1 MTRARDFADLAG
13 AASSGNISGRNV
25 ITNGAVQV
33 AQRATSV
40 TGIGGADGYF
50 TADRWKVFQASL
62 AGRVTQSQA
71 SVTDLAGF
79 PNSLKHEVTTA
90 DTSISAGEA
99 FQLSQVFEGQDLQS
113 FKKGYSDAEQ
123 FTFSFY
129 VKGTAKTYCV
139 EMYDGDNTRH
149 VAKTFSVTSS
159 WNRVEL
165 TYPADTTG
173 KFDDDNALSLY
184 IIIWLHAGSN
194 FTSGTL
200 PATWASVTNANR
212 AVGAESL
219 FSATSNTFEITGAQ
233 LEVGEKAT
241 EFEHRS
247 YADEY
252 LRCIRYAYVPG
263 KYGAGGTGSGF
274 LSEIVF
280 PVQMRATPACTNV
293 FSAGYDNTNAFGNSP
308 EANEFSISNI
318 LSGNG
323 VSWSSAPTS
332 IAQTEQTVDRSFVY
346 PNGGS
351 TPGESTDQNIYVFKF
366 GTGAYII
373 FDAEL

>member
-1 MTRARDFADLAG
+1 MSKAAELAALIG
-13 AASSGNISGRNV
+13 SQSALSNRNL
-25 ITNGAVQV
+25 IINGAMQV

-50 TADRWKVFQASL
+50 TADRWKVFTASL
-62 AGRVTQSQA
+62 DGRVTQSQA

-113 FKKGYSDAEQ
+113 FKKGYSDAKE

-149 VAKTFSVTSS
+149 VAQTFSVTSS

-165 TYPADTTG
+165 TFPADTTG

-212 AVGAESL
+212 AVGAGSL

-233 LEVGEKAT
+233 LELGEQAT
-241 EFEHRS
+241 PFEHRTFGDELQRCLRYYYS
-247 YADEY
+247 TDDASWLYVVDADDVF
-252 LRCIRYAYVPG
+252 LRNTY
-263 KYGAGGTGSGF
+263 K
-274 LSEIVF
+274 L
-280 PVQMRATPACTNV
+280 PVQMRA
-293 FSAGYDNTNAFGNSP
+293 
-308 EANEFSISNI
+308 
-318 LSGNG
+318 
-323 VSWSSAPTS
+323 APTV
-332 IAQTEQTVDRSFVY
+332 TVSY
-346 PNGGS
+346 AAGGS
-351 TPGESTDQNIYVFKF
+351 GTISSSGTQNV
-366 GTGAYII
+366 GTNSVTLFANMAAANQRATTSGTQKY
-373 FDAEL
+373 DAEL

>member
-1 MTRARDFADLAG
+1 MPLSKIVADSITDNTITSNQIADTSVHG
-13 AASSGNISGRNV
+13 RRNIV
-25 ITNGAVQV
+25 INGGIQIS
-33 AQRATSV
+33 QRATSV

-62 AGRVTQSQA
+62 DGRVTQSQA

-149 VAKTFSVTSS
+149 VAQTFSVTSS

-165 TYPADTTG
+165 TFPADTTG

-212 AVGAESL
+212 AVGAGSL

-233 LEVGEKAT
+233 LEVGGKASP
-241 EFEHRS
+241 FEHRS
-247 YADEY
+247 FGEE
-252 LRCIRYAYVPG
+252 LSLCQRYFFREGNIGEALHYVTVGPSPNQLW
-263 KYGAGGTGSGF
+263 YFQA
-274 LSEIVF
+274 L
-280 PVQMRATPACTNV
+280 PVQMRADPTDTIYADNSQANSGKCRRD
-293 FSAGYDNTNAFGNSP
+293 DNTLV
-308 EANEFSISNI
+308 SISG
-318 LSGNG
+318 SY
-323 VSWSSAPTS
+323 TS
-332 IAQTEQTVDRSFVY
+332 QDTIGFLIT
-346 PNGGS
+346 NS
-351 TPGESTDQNIYVFKF
+351 TTNNLYFHDFDV
-366 GTGAYII
+366 
-373 FDAEL
+373 DAEL

>member
-1 MTRARDFADLAG
+1 MPLSKIVADSITDNTITSDQIADTSVHG
-13 AASSGNISGRNV
+13 RRNIV
-25 ITNGAVQV
+25 INGGIQIS
-33 AQRATSV
+33 QRATSV

-62 AGRVTQSQA
+62 DGRVTQSQA
-71 SVTDLAGF
+71 SVTALAGF

-113 FKKGYSDAEQ
+113 FKKGYSDAEE

-149 VAKTFSVTSS
+149 VAQTFSVTSS

-165 TYPADTTG
+165 TFPADTTG

-212 AVGAESL
+212 AVGAGSL

-233 LEVGEKAT
+233 LEVGGKASP
-241 EFEHRS
+241 FEHRS
-247 YADEY
+247 FGEE
-252 LRCIRYAYVPG
+252 LSLCQRYFFREGNIGEALHYVTVGPSPNQLW
-263 KYGAGGTGSGF
+263 YFQA
-274 LSEIVF
+274 L
-280 PVQMRATPACTNV
+280 PVQMRADPTDTIYADNSQANSGKCRRD
-293 FSAGYDNTNAFGNSP
+293 DNTLV
-308 EANEFSISNI
+308 SISG
-318 LSGNG
+318 SY
-323 VSWSSAPTS
+323 TS
-332 IAQTEQTVDRSFVY
+332 QDTIGFLIT
-346 PNGGS
+346 NS
-351 TPGESTDQNIYVFKF
+351 TTNNLFFHDFDV
-366 GTGAYII
+366 
-373 FDAEL
+373 DAEL

>member
-1 MTRARDFADLAG
+1 MSKAAELAALIG
-13 AASSGNISGRNV
+13 SQSALSNRNL
-25 ITNGAVQV
+25 IINGAVQV

-50 TADRWKVFQASL
+50 TADRWKVFTASL
-62 AGRVTQSQA
+62 DGRVTQSQA

-113 FKKGYSDAEQ
+113 FKKGYSDAKE

-149 VAKTFSVTSS
+149 VAQTFSVTSS

-165 TYPADTTG
+165 TFPADTTG

-212 AVGAESL
+212 AVGAGSL

-233 LEVGEKAT
+233 LELGEQAT
-241 EFEHRS
+241 PFEHRTFGDELQRCLRYYYS
-247 YADEY
+247 TDDASWLYVVDADDVF
-252 LRCIRYAYVPG
+252 LRNTY
-263 KYGAGGTGSGF
+263 K
-274 LSEIVF
+274 L
-280 PVQMRATPACTNV
+280 PVQMRA
-293 FSAGYDNTNAFGNSP
+293 
-308 EANEFSISNI
+308 
-318 LSGNG
+318 
-323 VSWSSAPTS
+323 APTV
-332 IAQTEQTVDRSFVY
+332 TVSY
-346 PNGGS
+346 AAGGS
-351 TPGESTDQNIYVFKF
+351 GTISSSGTQNVGKNSVTLFANMAAANQRATTS
-366 GTGAYII
+366 GTQKY
-373 FDAEL
+373 DAELQI

>member
-1 MTRARDFADLAG
+1 MSKAADLA
-13 AASSGNISGRNV
+13 ALISSQSALSHRNM
-25 ITNGAVQV
+25 IINGAVQV

-50 TADRWKVFQASL
+50 TADRWKVFTASL
-62 AGRVTQSQA
+62 DGRVTQSQA

-113 FKKGYSDAEQ
+113 FKKGYSDAKE

-149 VAKTFSVTSS
+149 VAQTFSVTSS

-165 TYPADTTG
+165 TFPADTTG

-194 FTSGTL
+194 FTSGTF
-200 PATWASVTNANR
+200 PATWASATNANR
-212 AVGAESL
+212 AVGAGSL

-233 LEVGEKAT
+233 LELGEQAT
-241 EFEHRS
+241 PFEHRS
-247 YADEY
+247 FGDE
-252 LRCIRYAYVPG
+252 LRRCQRYFFKSYPTNRYAGFNTANDVREGACVTRNQDGSARSANAWPFHYPVTMRTQPTITSYSLNGTSG
-263 KYGAGGTGSGF
+263 KVSR
-274 LSEIVF
+274 L
-280 PVQMRATPACTNV
+280 
-293 FSAGYDNTNAFGNSP
+293 DGN
-308 EANEFSISNI
+308 
-318 LSGNG
+318 LDH
-323 VSWSSAPTS
+323 SS
-332 IAQTEQTVDRSFVY
+332 
-346 PNGGS
+346 
-351 TPGESTDQNIYVFKF
+351 DQNNNGYYETAHQNGWQIVEGSLDGLGF
-366 GTGAYII
+366 GGFHVYS
-373 FDAEL
+373 DAEL

>member
-1 MTRARDFADLAG
+1 MPLSKIVADSITANTITSNQIADTSVHG
-13 AASSGNISGRNV
+13 RRNIV
-25 ITNGAVQV
+25 INGGIQIS
-33 AQRATSV
+33 QRATSV

-62 AGRVTQSQA
+62 DGRVTQSQA

-113 FKKGYSDAEQ
+113 FKKGYSDAEE

-149 VAKTFSVTSS
+149 VAQTFSVTSS
-159 WNRVEL
+159 RNRVEL
-165 TYPADTTG
+165 TFPADTTG

-212 AVGAESL
+212 AVGAGSL

-233 LEVGEKAT
+233 LEVGGKASP
-241 EFEHRS
+241 FEHRS
-247 YADEY
+247 FGEE
-252 LRCIRYAYVPG
+252 LSLCQRYFFREGNIGEALHYVTVGPSPNQLW
-263 KYGAGGTGSGF
+263 YFQA
-274 LSEIVF
+274 L
-280 PVQMRATPACTNV
+280 PVQMRADPTDTIYADNSQANSGKCRRD
-293 FSAGYDNTNAFGNSP
+293 DNTLV
-308 EANEFSISNI
+308 SISG
-318 LSGNG
+318 SY
-323 VSWSSAPTS
+323 TS
-332 IAQTEQTVDRSFVY
+332 QDTIGFLIT
-346 PNGGS
+346 NS
-351 TPGESTDQNIYVFKF
+351 TTNNLYFHDFDV
-366 GTGAYII
+366 
-373 FDAEL
+373 DAEL

>member
-1 MTRARDFADLAG
+1 MPLSKIVANSITDDTITTDQIADT
-13 AASSGNISGRNV
+13 SVHGRRNL
-25 ITNGAVQV
+25 IINGGMQLF
-33 AQRATSV
+33 QRATSV

-62 AGRVTQSQA
+62 NGRVTQSQA

-149 VAKTFSVTSS
+149 VAQTFSVTSS

-165 TYPADTTG
+165 TFPADTTG

-184 IIIWLHAGSN
+184 LIIWLHAGSN
-194 FTSGTL
+194 YSSGTL
-200 PATWASVTNANR
+200 PATWASVSNANR
-212 AVGAESL
+212 AVGTESL

-233 LEVGEKAT
+233 LEVG
-241 EFEHRS
+241 S
-247 YADEY
+247 
-252 LRCIRYAYVPG
+252 
-263 KYGAGGTGSGF
+263 
-274 LSEIVF
+274 
-280 PVQMRATPACTNV
+280 RATPFEQRSFGEELALCQRYFQISRAGFGGDVTNNEYYRAFYQFKTEMRTSPTSALKTDV
-293 FSAGYDNTNAFGNSP
+293 NTAGFDGGYSYESVSSAGGAVYRQANTTNNARLFT
-308 EANEFSISNI
+308 
-318 LSGNG
+318 L
-323 VSWSSAPTS
+323 
-332 IAQTEQTVDRSFVY
+332 D
-346 PNGGS
+346 S
-351 TPGESTDQNIYVFKF
+351 TH
-366 GTGAYII
+366 
-373 FDAEL
+373 DAEL

>member
-1 MTRARDFADLAG
+1 MPLSKIVADSITDNTITSDQIADTSVHG
-13 AASSGNISGRNV
+13 RRNIV
-25 ITNGAVQV
+25 INGGIQIS
-33 AQRATSV
+33 QRATSV

-62 AGRVTQSQA
+62 DGRVTQSQA
-71 SVTDLAGF
+71 SVTDLAGV
-79 PNSLKHEVTTA
+79 PNSLKHEGTTA

-113 FKKGYSDAEQ
+113 FKKGYSDAEE

-149 VAKTFSVTSS
+149 VAQTFSVTSS

-165 TYPADTTG
+165 TFPADTTG

-212 AVGAESL
+212 AVGAGSL

-233 LEVGEKAT
+233 LEVGGKASP
-241 EFEHRS
+241 FEHRS
-247 YADEY
+247 FGEE
-252 LRCIRYAYVPG
+252 LSLCQRYFFREGNIGEALHYVTVGPSPNQLW
-263 KYGAGGTGSGF
+263 YFQA
-274 LSEIVF
+274 L
-280 PVQMRATPACTNV
+280 PVQMRADPTDTIYADNSQANSGKCRRD
-293 FSAGYDNTNAFGNSP
+293 DNTLV
-308 EANEFSISNI
+308 SISG
-318 LSGNG
+318 SY
-323 VSWSSAPTS
+323 TS
-332 IAQTEQTVDRSFVY
+332 QDTIGFLIT
-346 PNGGS
+346 NS
-351 TPGESTDQNIYVFKF
+351 TTNNLYFHDFDV
-366 GTGAYII
+366 
-373 FDAEL
+373 DAEL

>member
-1 MTRARDFADLAG
+1 MSRARDFADLAG
-13 AASSGNISGRNV
+13 SADAGGLSGRNV

-50 TADRWKVFQASL
+50 TADRWKVFTASL
-62 AGRVTQSQA
+62 DGRVTQSQA

-113 FKKGYSDAEQ
+113 FKKGYSDAEE

-149 VAKTFSVTSS
+149 VAQTFSVTSS

-165 TYPADTTG
+165 TFPADTTG

-212 AVGAESL
+212 AVGAGSL

-233 LEVGEKAT
+233 LEVGSQAT
-241 EFEHRS
+241 PFEHRS
-247 YADEY
+247 FGDELNRC
-252 LRCIRYAYVPG
+252 LRYYHTSNIGDPDG
-263 KYGAGGTGSGF
+263 SLNGGASGIAF
-274 LSEIVF
+274 DAAEVAVCYEF
-280 PVQMRATPACTNV
+280 PVPMRATPTVTLRDNAGNTARVHRMRSGDHGNSASASLLNKTGFANFSSTGMTTN
-293 FSAGYDNTNAFGNSP
+293 AGYLGGV
-308 EANEFSISNI
+308 EA
-318 LSGNG
+318 
-323 VSWSSAPTS
+323 
-332 IAQTEQTVDRSFVY
+332 
-346 PNGGS
+346 
-351 TPGESTDQNIYVFKF
+351 
-366 GTGAYII
+366 
-373 FDAEL
+373 DAEL

>member
-1 MTRARDFADLAG
+1 MSRARDFADLAG
-13 AASSGNISGRNV
+13 SADAGGLSGRNV

-50 TADRWKVFQASL
+50 TADRWKVFTASL
-62 AGRVTQSQA
+62 DGRVTQSQA

-113 FKKGYSDAEQ
+113 FKKGYSDAEE

-149 VAKTFSVTSS
+149 VAQTFSVTSS
-159 WNRVEL
+159 WNRIEL
-165 TYPADTTG
+165 TFPADTTG

-212 AVGAESL
+212 AVGAGSL

-233 LEVGEKAT
+233 LEVGSQAT
-241 EFEHRS
+241 PFEHRS
-247 YADEY
+247 FSDDLRKCQRYFQDYTTDRFRHQQGYAESGTA
-252 LRCIRYAYVPG
+252 YARDVLIP
-263 KYGAGGTGSGF
+263 
-274 LSEIVF
+274 
-280 PVQMRATPACTNV
+280 QMRANPTVTVSDENRNGFDAISAAGNAPHRVDFTANCTV
-293 FSAGYDNTNAFGNSP
+293 TGTSRYYD
-308 EANEFSISNI
+308 
-318 LSGNG
+318 
-323 VSWSSAPTS
+323 
-332 IAQTEQTVDRSFVY
+332 
-346 PNGGS
+346 
-351 TPGESTDQNIYVFKF
+351 FKF
-366 GTGAYII
+366 TA
-373 FDAEL
+373 DAEL

>member
-1 MTRARDFADLAG
+1 MSRARDFADLAG
-13 AASSGNISGRNV
+13 SADAGGLSGRNV

-40 TGIGGADGYF
+40 TDIGGADGYF
-50 TADRWKVFQASL
+50 TADRWKVFTASL
-62 AGRVTQSQA
+62 DGRVTQSQA

-113 FKKGYSDAEQ
+113 FKKGYSDAEE

-149 VAKTFSVTSS
+149 VAQTFSVTSS

-165 TYPADTTG
+165 TFPADTTG

-212 AVGAESL
+212 AVGAGSL

-233 LEVGEKAT
+233 LEVGSQAT
-241 EFEHRS
+241 PFEHRS
-247 YADEY
+247 FGDELNRC
-252 LRCIRYAYVPG
+252 LRYYHTSNIGDPDG
-263 KYGAGGTGSGF
+263 SLNGGASGIAF
-274 LSEIVF
+274 DAAEVAVCYEF
-280 PVQMRATPACTNV
+280 PVPMRATPTVTLRDNAGNTARVHRMRSGDHGNSASASLLNKTGFANFSSTGMTTN
-293 FSAGYDNTNAFGNSP
+293 AGYLGGV
-308 EANEFSISNI
+308 EA
-318 LSGNG
+318 
-323 VSWSSAPTS
+323 
-332 IAQTEQTVDRSFVY
+332 
-346 PNGGS
+346 
-351 TPGESTDQNIYVFKF
+351 
-366 GTGAYII
+366 
-373 FDAEL
+373 DAEL

>member
-1 MTRARDFADLAG
+1 MPLSKIVANSITDDTITTDQIADT
-13 AASSGNISGRNV
+13 SVHGRRNL
-25 ITNGAVQV
+25 IINGGMQLF
-33 AQRATSV
+33 QRATSV

-62 AGRVTQSQA
+62 NGRVTQSQA

-149 VAKTFSVTSS
+149 VAQTFSVTSS

-165 TYPADTTG
+165 TFPADTTG

-184 IIIWLHAGSN
+184 LIIWLHAGSN
-194 FTSGTL
+194 YSSGTL
-200 PATWASVTNANR
+200 PATWASVSNANR
-212 AVGAESL
+212 AVGTESL

-233 LEVGEKAT
+233 LEVGSRAT
-241 EFEHRS
+241 PFEQRS
-247 YADEY
+247 FGEE
-252 LRCIRYAYVPG
+252 LVLCQRYTG
-263 KYGAGGTGSGF
+263 KLGGFGSDQYFGAPWLYFDGNNIHNGPF
-274 LSEIVF
+274 F
-280 PVQMRATPACTNV
+280 NPVQMRAQPSMIQYGTPIIKDNGTAISG
-293 FSAGYDNTNAFGNSP
+293 FSFSLQSNGKEQCFSIQGVKGGHGLANDPLNCLNSP
-308 EANEFSISNI
+308 S
-318 LSGNG
+318 
-323 VSWSSAPTS
+323 TS
-332 IAQTEQTVDRSFVY
+332 DYFIM
-346 PNGGS
+346 
-351 TPGESTDQNIYVFKF
+351 
-366 GTGAYII
+366 
-373 FDAEL
+373 DAEL

>member
-1 MTRARDFADLAG
+1 MSRAREFADLAG
-13 AASSGNISGRNV
+13 SADAGGLSGRNV

-40 TGIGGADGYF
+40 TDIGGADGYF
-50 TADRWKVFQASL
+50 TADRWKVFVASL

-113 FKKGYSDAEQ
+113 FKKGYSDAEE

-149 VAKTFSVTSS
+149 VAQTFSVTSS
-159 WNRVEL
+159 WSRVEL
-165 TYPADTTG
+165 TFPADTTG

-184 IIIWLHAGSN
+184 LIIWLHAGSN
-194 FTSGTL
+194 YASGSL
-200 PATWASVTNANR
+200 PATWASVSNANR
-212 AVGAESL
+212 AVGTESL

-233 LEVGEKAT
+233 LEVGSQAT
-241 EFEHRS
+241 PFEYRS
-247 YADEY
+247 FADE
-252 LRCIRYAYVPG
+252 LRRCQRYFAELPSFSG
-263 KYGAGGTGSGF
+263 PGTGTTDSRGMG
-274 LSEIVF
+274 SHV
-280 PVQMRATPACTNV
+280 VQMRAAPTLGTTGVLNITDGYTYDRVQSSASVALIANSPD
-293 FSAGYDNTNAFGNSP
+293 FSFFNMPNFSSITGGRIHFGPRDSSNTNR
-308 EANEFSISNI
+308 IT
-318 LSGNG
+318 L
-323 VSWSSAPTS
+323 
-332 IAQTEQTVDRSFVY
+332 
-346 PNGGS
+346 
-351 TPGESTDQNIYVFKF
+351 
-366 GTGAYII
+366 
-373 FDAEL
+373 DAEL

>member
-1 MTRARDFADLAG
+1 MSKAAELAALIG
-13 AASSGNISGRNV
+13 SQSALSNRNL
-25 ITNGAVQV
+25 IINGAMQV

-50 TADRWKVFQASL
+50 TADRWKVFTASL
-62 AGRVTQSQA
+62 DGRVTQSQA

-113 FKKGYSDAEQ
+113 FKKGYSDAKE

-149 VAKTFSVTSS
+149 VAQTFSVTSS

-165 TYPADTTG
+165 TFPADTTG

-212 AVGAESL
+212 AVGAGSL

-233 LEVGEKAT
+233 LELGEQAT
-241 EFEHRS
+241 PFEHRTFGDELQRCLRYYYS
-247 YADEY
+247 TDDASWLYVVDADDVF
-252 LRCIRYAYVPG
+252 LRNTY
-263 KYGAGGTGSGF
+263 K
-274 LSEIVF
+274 L
-280 PVQMRATPACTNV
+280 PVQMRA
-293 FSAGYDNTNAFGNSP
+293 
-308 EANEFSISNI
+308 
-318 LSGNG
+318 
-323 VSWSSAPTS
+323 APTV
-332 IAQTEQTVDRSFVY
+332 TVSY
-346 PNGGS
+346 AAGGS
-351 TPGESTDQNIYVFKF
+351 GTISSSGTQNVGKNSVTLFANMAAANQRATTS
-366 GTGAYII
+366 GTQKY
-373 FDAEL
+373 DAEL

>member
-1 MTRARDFADLAG
+1 MPLSKIVANSITDDTITTDQIADT
-13 AASSGNISGRNV
+13 SVHGRRNL
-25 ITNGAVQV
+25 IINGGMQLF
-33 AQRATSV
+33 QRATSV

-62 AGRVTQSQA
+62 DGRVTQSQA

-113 FKKGYSDAEQ
+113 FKKGYSDAEE

-149 VAKTFSVTSS
+149 VAQTFSVTSS

-165 TYPADTTG
+165 TFPADTTG

-212 AVGAESL
+212 AVGAGSL

-233 LEVGEKAT
+233 LEVGGKASP
-241 EFEHRS
+241 FEHRS
-247 YADEY
+247 FGEE
-252 LRCIRYAYVPG
+252 LSLCQRYFFREGNIGEALHYVTVGPSPNQLW
-263 KYGAGGTGSGF
+263 YFQA
-274 LSEIVF
+274 L
-280 PVQMRATPACTNV
+280 PVQMRADPTDTIYADNSQANSGKCRRD
-293 FSAGYDNTNAFGNSP
+293 DNTLV
-308 EANEFSISNI
+308 SISG
-318 LSGNG
+318 SY
-323 VSWSSAPTS
+323 TS
-332 IAQTEQTVDRSFVY
+332 QDTIGFLIT
-346 PNGGS
+346 NS
-351 TPGESTDQNIYVFKF
+351 TTNNLYFHDFDV
-366 GTGAYII
+366 
-373 FDAEL
+373 DAEL

>member
-1 MTRARDFADLAG
+1 MSKAAELAALIG
-13 AASSGNISGRNV
+13 SQSALSNRNL
-25 ITNGAVQV
+25 IINGAVQV

-50 TADRWKVFQASL
+50 TADRWKVFTASL
-62 AGRVTQSQA
+62 DGRVTQSQA

-113 FKKGYSDAEQ
+113 FKKGYSDAKE

-149 VAKTFSVTSS
+149 VAQTFSVTSS

-165 TYPADTTG
+165 TFPADTTG

-212 AVGAESL
+212 AVGAGSL

-233 LEVGEKAT
+233 LELGEQAT
-241 EFEHRS
+241 PFEHRTFGDELQRCLRYYYS
-247 YADEY
+247 TDDASWLYVVDADDVF
-252 LRCIRYAYVPG
+252 LRNTY
-263 KYGAGGTGSGF
+263 K
-274 LSEIVF
+274 L
-280 PVQMRATPACTNV
+280 PVQMRA
-293 FSAGYDNTNAFGNSP
+293 
-308 EANEFSISNI
+308 
-318 LSGNG
+318 
-323 VSWSSAPTS
+323 APTV
-332 IAQTEQTVDRSFVY
+332 TVSY
-346 PNGGS
+346 AAGGS
-351 TPGESTDQNIYVFKF
+351 GTISSSGTQNVGKNSVTLFANMAAANQRATTS
-366 GTGAYII
+366 GTQKY
-373 FDAEL
+373 DAEL